1 MTARI
6 DVIKR
11 GVTNSYLIREGG
23 AILVDAGGHAQAKAV
38 VRALSELLGDLR
50 SLNLIVITH
59 AHFDHDGAAAAVR
72 EATGAPVAVHRDDAR
87 WLREGTVLVPRGT
100 TAWGRVFRAT
110 GMPLML
116 PFVKMPAVE
125 PDVVMEAEDMDLAPY
140 GIAGRVIH
148 TPGHSPGSVSVLL
161 ASGEAFVGDLAM
173 NGPPF
178 CLRPRFGIFAHEPDR
193 VPASYAKLLSMG
205 ATRIFPAHGGSFP
218 ASDLAG

>member
-1 MTARI
+1 MTAKI

-11 GVTNSYLIREGG
+11 GVTNSYLIREAG
-23 AILVDAGGHAQAKAV
+23 AILVDAGAHAQAKAV

-59 AHFDHDGAAAAVR
+59 AHFDHAGAASAVR
-72 EATGAPVAVHRDDAR
+72 EATGAPIAVHRDDAR

-100 TAWGRVFRAT
+100 TSWGRFFRAT
-110 GMPLML
+110 LMPLML
-116 PFVKMPAVE
+116 PLVKMPALE
-125 PDVVMEAEDMDLAPY
+125 PDLVVEGGDMDLAPS
-140 GIAGRVIH
+140 GIAGRVLH

-178 CLRPRFGIFAHEPDR
+178 CLKPRFGIFAHEPER
-193 VPASYAKLLSMG
+193 VPGSYAKLVALG
-205 ATRIFPAHGGSFP
+205 ARRIYPAHGRPFP
-218 ASDLAG
+218 ASALA